1 MYLSMFTAKSYEEL
15 EKIIGESKEG
25 KKMYEELKRLGIDD
39 KYNAYYDAEIV
50 HKKEMNSARYEGRLE
65 GKQEGVQ
72 VGSRNREV
80 EIARNMLSCGEDISK
95 IVRYTGLSRKEINK
109 LIV

>member
-1 MYLSMFTAKSYEEL
+1 MYLSVFTAKSYEEL
-15 EKIIGESKEG
+15 EEIIGESEEG

-80 EIARNMLSCGEDISK
+80 EIAKNLLNMFIISRRCNESDRIKQKRNK
-95 IVRYTGLSRKEINK
+95 
-109 LIV
+109 

>member
-1 MYLSMFTAKSYEEL
+1 MFTAKSYEEL

-50 HKKEMNSARYEGRLE
+50 HKKEMNSARYEGR
-65 GKQEGVQ
+65 
-72 VGSRNREV
+72 RENQL
-80 EIARNMLSCGEDISK
+80 EIAKNMLNSGENISK
-95 IVRYTGLSRKEINK
+95 VTKYTGLSQKEVHK
-109 LIV
+109 LVQMVN

>member
-1 MYLSMFTAKSYEEL
+1 MFTAKSYEEL

-50 HKKEMNSARYEGRLE
+50 HKKEMNSARYEG
-65 GKQEGVQ
+65 KQEG
-72 VGSRNREV
+72 SKNREV
-80 EIARNMLSCGEDISK
+80 EIAKNLLNMSLSVEDVMK
-95 IVRYTGLSRKEINK
+95 ATGLSRKEINK
-109 LIV
+109 LVQMVN